1 MEERKFTVD
10 GRIWITSSNE
20 SSIGEGKILLLEKI
34 HKLGS
39 LRQASIE
46 MKMSYQQAWNII
58 NILNHQLEKP
68 LVVLRRGGKDGGK
81 AEITDFGLE
90 IMSYY
95 RNLQLQFK
103 QFLNNNCDCPNQ

>member
-58 NILNHQLEKP
+58 NKLNHQLEKP
-68 LVVLRRGGKDGGK
+68 LVVLRRGGKYGGK
-81 AEITDFGLE
+81 AEITDFGLNIIQAFNSLLSE
-90 IMSYY
+90 FEKFKETQ
-95 RNLQLQFK
+95 RNS
-103 QFLNNNCDCPNQ
+103 LNI